1 MVDTKSHIH
10 TFCDCGCLSTTHYN
24 FTFSGQYTLF
34 AFMIYFF
41 MYFALTTESQQI
53 SYFITCKHKVSMEL
67 KQEPIQFITYVR
79 FSLVKTNEAF
89 FTFLSLKAHQQQFLQ
104 LVAPILQCLFSMK
117 VATFFFSLSIFVV
130 GKRANI
136 YITMCKLMQ
145 LTRYCVFNMC
155 VCLM

>member
-41 MYFALTTESQQI
+41 MYFALFTESQQI

-79 FSLVKTNEAF
+79 FSLVKTNEPF

-104 LVAPILQCLFSMK
+104 LVAPIFQCLFSMK
-117 VATFFFSLSIFVV
+117 VATFFYLIV
-130 GKRANI
+130 
-136 YITMCKLMQ
+136 YICCRKKSEHIHNN
-145 LTRYCVFNMC
+145 V
-155 VCLM
+155 